1 MKKIKL
7 FDPYVGDEEK
17 ASVERV
23 LNSHFWASGAGT
35 NSVNKFEQRFKQS
48 IVERPH

>member
-23 LNSHFWASGAGT
+23 LNSHFWASGAGY
-35 NSVNKFEQRFKQS
+35 KFS
-48 IVERPH
+48 